1 MSWGIIVASAGEMI
15 LIERL
20 LNTWNLLALIT
31 SNDNTCMIIDL
42 HLYRDAIFVR
52 VSIFKLIESVYST
65 IAHDKNFLHK
75 S

>member
-31 SNDNTCMIIDL
+31 SNDNTCMIIEL
-42 HLYRDAIFVR
+42 HLQRCNICP
-52 VSIFKLIESVYST
+52 SV
-65 IAHDKNFLHK
+65 DF
-75 S
+75 

>member
-31 SNDNTCMIIDL
+31 LTIIQ
-42 HLYRDAIFVR
+42 V
-52 VSIFKLIESVYST
+52 
-65 IAHDKNFLHK
+65 
-75 S
+75 

>member
-1 MSWGIIVASAGEMI
+1 MIGVIVAPWGIIVASAGELI

-52 VSIFKLIESVYST
+52 VSIFKLIESV
-65 IAHDKNFLHK
+65 
-75 S
+75 

>member
-52 VSIFKLIESVYST
+52 VSIFKLIKSV
-65 IAHDKNFLHK
+65 
-75 S
+75 

>member
-1 MSWGIIVASAGEMI
+1 MVDKVDDRGDGSAMLQCLGVSLEMI

-52 VSIFKLIESVYST
+52 VSIFKLIESV
-65 IAHDKNFLHK
+65 
-75 S
+75 

>member
-31 SNDNTCMIIDL
+31 SNDNTCMIID
-42 HLYRDAIFVR
+42 HYLYRDAIFVR
-52 VSIFKLIESVYST
+52 VSIFKLIESV
-65 IAHDKNFLHK
+65 
-75 S
+75 

>member
-65 IAHDKNFLHK
+65 IAHDKNFFT
-75 S
+75 